1 MHSLPDGTVY
11 AIVAIALAAA
21 LATLHTLATL
31 LRNEKHLHDLKQRVT
46 QLQHEYAAKQR
57 EAVDETIY
65 VDEVIEAP
73 LAEATPPTRPEQRH
87 AA

>member
-1 MHSLPDGTVY
+1 MHSLPDSALYV
-11 AIVAIALAAA
+11 IVAIALAAA

-57 EAVDETIY
+57 ESADEAIY
-65 VDEVIEAP
+65 VDEVIDVPTAD
-73 LAEATPPTRPEQRH
+73 AVTPARTEQRR